1 MVCLNTVKCVF
12 FCMDDKASFRDTAL
26 EHRLQNTL
34 DEGHR
39 VWVVG
44 DVHGF
49 HLTLEALLEQ
59 LTLSAEDMVVFLGD
73 LIDRGPGS
81 YQVVQTVMNHP
92 QCVSVL
98 GNHEA
103 MMLEQFTEE
112 RLARHDQEVVA
123 WWHNGGSSTVYSYE
137 QAHTDGAN
145 ELDERAMYAAVEKHQ
160 DWLST
165 LPLHIVLDRW
175 RLVHAGYDP
184 TMVLDEQSE
193 GEYLWIRR
201 PFHEATA
208 PVDPQRTV
216 VFGHTPTT
224 ALPGPSRVEWGTIWR
239 SAVLLDDGRSASI
252 GIDTCLFHRQPGA
265 KHLTA
270 YDLQTGDVV
279 HQARLEP

>member
-1 MVCLNTVKCVF
+1 MEEKRI
-12 FCMDDKASFRDTAL
+12 FRDTAM
-26 EHRLQNTL
+26 EQRLQKTL
-34 DEGHR
+34 DDGHR
-39 VWVVG
+39 VWVIG

-49 HLTLEALLEQ
+49 HLTLEGLLEQ
-59 LTLSAEDMVVFLGD
+59 LSLSAEDMVVFLGD

-92 QCVSVL
+92 QFVSVL
-98 GNHEA
+98 GNHEE
-103 MMLEQFTEE
+103 MMMQQFTME

-123 WWHNGGSSTVYSYE
+123 WWHNGGSSTVFSYE
-137 QAHTDGAN
+137 QAHTDDAN
-145 ELDERAMYAAVEKHQ
+145 QLDEPEMYAAVEQHR

-184 TMVLDEQSE
+184 TLPLDEQSE

-201 PFHEATA
+201 AFHETTV

-216 VFGHTPTT
+216 VFGHTPTP
-224 ALPGPSRVEWGTIWR
+224 ALPGHSTANLGEIWQ
-239 SAVLLDDGRSASI
+239 SSVVLEDGRSASI

-270 YDLQTGDVV
+270 YDLQTGTVV
-279 HQARLEP
+279 HQARIEP

>member
-1 MVCLNTVKCVF
+1 
-12 FCMDDKASFRDTAL
+12 MDEKASFRDTAL
-26 EHRLQNTL
+26 EHRLQKTL

-81 YQVVQTVMNHP
+81 YQVVRTVMNHP

-112 RLARHDQEVVA
+112 RLARHDQDVVA
-123 WWHNGGSSTVYSYE
+123 WWHNGGSSTVFSYE
-137 QAHTDGAN
+137 QAHTDDAN
-145 ELDERAMYAAVEKHQ
+145 HLDEPAMYAAVEQHR

-184 TMVLDEQSE
+184 TLPLDEQSE
-193 GEYLWIRR
+193 DEYLWIRR
-201 PFHEATA
+201 AFHETTV

-216 VFGHTPTT
+216 VFGHTPTS
-224 ALPGPSRVEWGTIWR
+224 ALPGHSTANLGEIWQ
-239 SAVLLDDGRSASI
+239 SSVVLEDGRNASI